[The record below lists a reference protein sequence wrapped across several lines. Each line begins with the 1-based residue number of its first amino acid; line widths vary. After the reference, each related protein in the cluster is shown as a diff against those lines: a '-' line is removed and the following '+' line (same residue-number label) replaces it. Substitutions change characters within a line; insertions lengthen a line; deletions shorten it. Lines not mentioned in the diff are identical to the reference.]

1 MAITKKEL
9 LKALSEMTE
18 GELSDAGLAKL
29 SNSMKDLTGAT
40 EAQIQSMIRLKN
52 SEIDLALMRGDRLEA
67 QNALFELQQQINAL
81 EEQGIQITT
90 GMSEAVEKE
99 TKARA
104 AQHAELLKSAERYK
118 ELGLKAQ
125 ELTKD
130 QKKLKEE
137 SDGFFDSFTKKT
149 GIALS
154 ASEGMA
160 GGLFKFSAA
169 FRNSG
174 ENLNVF
180 LRSMG
185 TYINVTTVANGLVTK
200 VAESTVQMASEFDNA
215 SAAFAGATGAG
226 DKFSSMLLKTRLEA
240 NTAGVNFENASQA
253 LQSLMEEFVGFSG
266 VLPSAQQ
273 ELIKTAAQLTRI
285 GVSAQET
292 VGLLNTFTLNMG
304 MSANQSMRFTEELI
318 QMGAAADISSSRL
331 ISDFNEAQ
339 KVIAVYGKNSIEVF
353 KDLSAAAKAA
363 GVSMGS
369 LLSVA
374 GQFDTFEDAAVAVGK
389 LNAVVGTQMSSTEML
404 MMTEEKRIETLIQQ
418 VQASGMNFADMDRF
432 KQKAIAASVGI
443 SDMNEA
449 QRIFGMNMKQYDE
462 YQRKMDSVANVQ
474 KNFEDAVAATVPLQE
489 KFSILVAEFAIFA
502 EPMLDIL
509 VKIVDMLT
517 YFVSEVSTAGK
528 VATTAVGGIILLAS
542 AFGAFKVAAL
552 GAGGA
557 APAIEKAGG
566 AISKA
571 GPAIGKGLAAATP
584 GILGFGAAMLLTG
597 AGVAIAAV
605 GIGYMI
611 EKFGELG
618 ESAEQITSFTLAMAG
633 FTASLAALA
642 AMTMGPLGLATA
654 LGVGAFF
661 TGLTTSLL
669 AMNVAIGKSATL
681 QANLENLAL
690 IASGTSAGAMTS
702 GATAAVTAIRESISA
717 SYERR
722 LEIVLTVN
730 DGRLSDF
737 IEAELQNIDPGV
749 AQVVVARGS
758 R

>member
-1 MAITKKEL
+1 
-9 LKALSEMTE
+9 MTE

-29 SNSMKDLTGAT
+29 SSSMKDLTGAT

-104 AQHAELLKSAERYK
+104 AQHAELLKSAERYTD
-118 ELGLKAQ
+118 LGLKAQ

-137 SDGFFDSFTKKT
+137 SDAFFDSFTKKS

-160 GGLFKFSAA
+160 GGLFKFAAA

-200 VAESTVQMASEFDNA
+200 VAESTIQMASEFDNA

-226 DKFSSMLLKTRLEA
+226 DKFSSMLLKTRMEA

-253 LQSLMEEFVGFSG
+253 LQALMEDFVGFSG

-273 ELIKTAAQLTRI
+273 ELTKTAAQLTRI

-339 KVIAVYGKNSIEVF
+339 KVIAVYGEGSIEVF
-353 KDLSAAAKAA
+353 KDLSAASKAA
-363 GVSMGS
+363 GVSMS
-369 LLSVA
+369 SMLAVA
-374 GQFDTFEDAAVAVGK
+374 AQFDTFEQAAQAAGK
-389 LNAVVGTQMSSTEML
+389 LNAILGTQISSTNLL
-404 MMTEEKRIETLIQQ
+404 MMTEDQRVETVIQQ
-418 VQASGMNFADMDRF
+418 IQASGMNFADMDRF
-432 KQKAIAASVGI
+432 RQKAIAASVGI
-443 SDMNEA
+443 SDLNEA
-449 QRIFGMNMKQYDE
+449 QRIFGMNMGQYDE

-474 KNFEDAVAATVPLQE
+474 KNFEEAVAATVPLQE

-517 YFVSEVSTAGK
+517 YFVSEVGTAGK
-528 VATTAVGGIILLAS
+528 VATTAVSGIILLAS
-542 AFGAFKVAAL
+542 AFGAFKIAAL

-557 APAIEKAGG
+557 APAIAAAGG
-566 AISKA
+566 AIGAA
-571 GPAIGKGLAAATP
+571 GPAIGTGLAAATP

-605 GIGYMI
+605 GIGFMI

-618 ESAEQITSFTLAMAG
+618 ESAAQITSFTLAMAG
-633 FTASLAALA
+633 FTASLVALGA
-642 AMTMGPLGLATA
+642 LTMGPLGIATA

-661 TGLTTSLL
+661 TGLTAGLL
-669 AMNVAIGKSATL
+669 AMNAALDENESL
-681 QANLENLAL
+681 RANLENLAL
-690 IASGTSAGAMTS
+690 IATGTSSGVMTT